1 MLQEWVSNLL
11 SEDESDC
18 LWHAPRT
25 QKNAKYCL
33 LSGNP
38 VELDFTGV
46 QVFASP
52 FFNLAIGHLLKD
64 IPADNL
70 NRLVEFTAISSEG
83 WNVLERV
90 IANAKHYYSDEQFRN
105 AVDAVITEQ
114 AATF

>member
-1 MLQEWVSNLL
+1 MAYKIFDLVGKYAISA
-11 SEDESDC
+11 ESG
-18 LWHAPRT
+18 
-25 QKNAKYCL
+25 QKVYEQIHPVL

-52 FFNLAIGHLLKD
+52 FFNFAIGHLLKD
-64 IPADNL
+64 IRADNL

-105 AVDAVITEQ
+105 AVDAALTEQ

>member
-1 MLQEWVSNLL
+1 MAYKIFDLVGKYAISA
-11 SEDESDC
+11 ESG
-18 LWHAPRT
+18 
-25 QKNAKYCL
+25 QKLYDQIHPVL
-33 LSGNP
+33 LSGDP

-70 NRLVEFTAISSEG
+70 NRLVEFTAINPEG

-90 IANAKHYYSDEQFRN
+90 IVIAKHYYSDEQFRN

>member
-1 MLQEWVSNLL
+1 MAYKIFDLVGKYAISA
-11 SEDESDC
+11 ESG
-18 LWHAPRT
+18 
-25 QKNAKYCL
+25 QKVYDQIHPVLIA
-33 LSGNP
+33 GNS

-52 FFNLAIGHLLKD
+52 FFNFAIGHLLKD
-64 IPADNL
+64 VPADNL

-83 WNVLERV
+83 WNVLKRV
-90 IANAKHYYSDEQFRN
+90 IGNAKHYYSDEQFRN

>member
-1 MLQEWVSNLL
+1 MAYKIFDLVGKYAISA
-11 SEDESDC
+11 ESG
-18 LWHAPRT
+18 
-25 QKNAKYCL
+25 QKVYHQIHPVL

-52 FFNLAIGHLLKD
+52 FFNFAIGHLLKD

-70 NRLVEFTAISSEG
+70 NRLVEFTAINSEG